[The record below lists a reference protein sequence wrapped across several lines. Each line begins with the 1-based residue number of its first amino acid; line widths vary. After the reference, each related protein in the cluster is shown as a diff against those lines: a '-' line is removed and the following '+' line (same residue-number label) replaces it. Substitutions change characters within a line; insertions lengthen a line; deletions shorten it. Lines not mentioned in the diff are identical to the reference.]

1 MKLKGAHVQNNDP
14 DLEEETP
21 AGENAIRRAL
31 EEITNIVKM
40 LEEGV
45 LGSEERIHAVWGII
59 RKVGKILAPYL
70 PQRVVSGGP
79 AVVDGCTFGH
89 SIFF

>member
-14 DLEEETP
+14 DLEEETS
-21 AGENAIRRAL
+21 AGENDIRRAL
-31 EEITNIVKM
+31 EEITNIVKI

-45 LGSEERIHAVWGII
+45 LSSEERIHAVWGII

-70 PQRVVSGGP
+70 PQSGSGGP

-89 SIFF
+89 SIF